1 VIGVARVKVVLRQP
15 VTKLGD
21 PGDLVTVSGGY
32 ARNFLIPRGLAVPA
46 TKGNL
51 KQAEDWA
58 KSKGAKAAKDLSN
71 AEGLKAK
78 LESQALGVTAQ
89 AGPDGRLFGSVTSS
103 DVAEALAAQLGVT
116 IDRHDL
122 ELSEPIRHLGNHQVQ
137 VKLHPEVAATVT
149 VEVSAAS

>member
-1 VIGVARVKVVLRQP
+1 MKVVLRQP

-32 ARNFLIPRGLAVPA
+32 ARNFLIPRGLAAPA

-58 KSKGAKAAKDLSN
+58 KSKGAKAAKDLGN
-71 AEGLKAK
+71 AESLKAK
-78 LESQALGVTAQ
+78 LESRALQVSAQ

-103 DVAEALAAQLGVT
+103 DVAEALKGQLDVE

-122 ELSEPIRHLGNHQVQ
+122 ELPEPIRHLGNHEVRI
-137 VKLHPEVAATVT
+137 KLHPEVAASVT